1 MSFLTG
7 TISINSGKF
16 KKPFS
21 KRTFVVL
28 SIAEKLQRLK
38 KATSDIQK
46 QPLDIVRYWQG
57 QLALKKR
64 FLLPSFNFT
73 ISSFQKSGLSEK
85 SVFSNLLPFSIF

>member
-7 TISINSGKF
+7 TISIKSGKF

-38 KATSDIQK
+38 KQRLIFKNS
-46 QPLDIVRYWQG
+46 
-57 QLALKKR
+57 
-64 FLLPSFNFT
+64 
-73 ISSFQKSGLSEK
+73 LST
-85 SVFSNLLPFSIF
+85 